1 MPRSTKGLDK
11 YTYCL
16 LDNIIPFF
24 CKNNIHPNNI
34 TIFNIINSIY
44 LYYNLK
50 YCDNK
55 TIISI
60 QIILYYILDCL
71 DGEIARQC
79 KKQSKLGGYLDSV
92 SDILF
97 FSIVSTYLIC
107 KYLFNNFNYFNYY
120 YVSLTYIII
129 SIISLYNIELDTHEF
144 KSNLFNFSHNNLPI
158 LYLII
163 IYLINK

>member
-1 MPRSTKGLDK
+1 MPRPTKGLDK

-34 TIFNIINSIY
+34 TIFNIINGIY
-44 LYYNLK
+44 LYYNIK

-107 KYLFNNFNYFNYY
+107 KYLFKNFNYFNYY

-129 SIISLYNIELDTHEF
+129 SIIAKYTLTFDTHEYKYKYYEYF
-144 KSNLFNFSHNNLPI
+144 ADNVPVVI
-158 LYLII
+158 LII
-163 IYLINK
+163 LILINV